1 MDATALKDKKILV
14 TGGAGFIGSNLTI
27 ALVKAGARVR
37 VLDNLS
43 TGRTSN
49 LDECENDIEF
59 INDDIR
65 GESSLRTAV
74 KDIELIFHQAA
85 IPSVPRSIVD
95 PLTSLEVNAQG
106 TLKLLLA
113 ARDNGV
119 KRVVYASSSSIYGD
133 SPTLPKEESMPV
145 DPKSPYALSKYSG
158 ERHCQLFSSLFAL
171 ETVSL
176 RYFNVFGPRQDPTSQ
191 YAAVIPKFIASIQ
204 TAEPLTI
211 YGDGEQTRDFTY
223 IENVV
228 EANMLAAFS
237 TGAAGQVINVACGS
251 RITINELA
259 SFLMDVIGKRVDFRY
274 LDPRPGEVRDS
285 LASIAKA
292 ESLLGYQPK
301 VDVWEGL
308 RRIISWFSASSYV
321 YEER

>member
-133 SPTLPKEESMPV
+133 SPALPKEESMPV
-145 DPKSPYALSKYSG
+145 DLKSPYALSKYSG
-158 ERHCQLFSSLFAL
+158 ERHCWLFTNLYDL

-191 YAAVIPKFIASIQ
+191 YAAVIPRFITSILKDE
-204 TAEPLTI
+204 TITI

-228 EANMLAAFS
+228 EANILAAS
-237 TGAAGQVINVACGS
+237 APNAVGEVINIACGS
-251 RITINELA
+251 RITIKQLA
-259 SFLMDVIGKRVDFRY
+259 EFLMDAIDKRVGIES
-274 LDPRPGEVRDS
+274 LATRPGEVRDS
-285 LASIAKA
+285 LASITRA
-292 ESLLGYQPK
+292 EKLFGYQPK
-301 VDVWEGL
+301 IDVWEGL
-308 RRIISWFSASSYV
+308 RRTISWFSHLS
-321 YEER
+321 